1 MDEFGSPLAGGI
13 RAVRRNV
20 SSSFFGAPRQNQ
32 ADPVT
37 TSLLQQQSL
46 SITTVSQQ
54 LSSISGTLGFV
65 NTNLK
70 GIQENLSVSDTLERQ
85 REAARQNRERILA
98 EQGLREG
105 KESQLE
111 NKIQQSLSQPLQRIG
126 QKTQNT
132 LGSLTKFLFTL
143 AGGWLTI
150 TGIDLLQSMSEGN
163 VDKINKLKTR
173 FIGGLTIIAGSL
185 TAITL
190 GIKNTIGLIGNFAGL
205 VARTAFGGLLK
216 VGLKGVQVLLAGL
229 VKKAAMLGGG
239 FLAGGGIGSII
250 SNFVGYEI
258 LRKVFGVFGKK
269 NKVNAIAKT
278 VKNTAGSKFLLGSGR
293 NITKTL
299 SGTQTKGLLTGADDA
314 AKVVKPGL
322 FSRAKDFILGKKKF
336 GSSSVG
342 GAGKFQAPMTTMGAS
357 TSGAPVFL
365 GRKGG
370 LVGLVKKLFNKL
382 PGKNVLA
389 KLLSAVGVKGGLKTL
404 FKKFGGPLAT
414 FVINLASG
422 DGIGKALAATAG
434 YAAAA
439 AATAKL
445 LAPMLALP
453 IPGARILYGILVLA
467 GGLAGEAAIRKL
479 YDGILGLFGF
489 GKKKDKD
496 KNKVDNKKKDKDG
509 NVIIG
514 KTADGFE
521 YSTSEKTYTQAEI
534 DALNAGGTLD
544 ASGNVVPVKNG
555 DRSMSVGEVEDKPE
569 IITMPMGG
577 ATGGVQDGGG
587 APTEKVSNSIP
598 TISFDESN
606 PHTLYATSV
615 TGAGG

>member
-13 RAVRRNV
+13 NAVRRNV
-20 SSSFFGAPRQNQ
+20 SSSFLGAPRQNQ

-85 REAARQNRERILA
+85 REAAKQNRERILA

-150 TGIDLLQSMSEGN
+150 TGIDLLQSMAEGN

-205 VARTAFGGLLK
+205 VSRTAFGGLLK

-229 VKKAAMLGGG
+229 VKNAALLGSGFFAGGIKGFISSIGG
-239 FLAGGGIGSII
+239 FLI
-250 SNFVGYEI
+250 YDQ
-258 LRKVFGVFGKK
+258 
-269 NKVNAIAKT
+269 IAKFIGNIFRKKT
-278 VKNTAGSKFLLGSGR
+278 KIPVPSNITRPLLQSGR

-299 SGTQTKGLLTGADDA
+299 TGNKTKLLTGVDD
-314 AKVVKPGL
+314 VVKTTKPGFFARTKNFL
-322 FSRAKDFILGKKKF
+322 FGQGQNVGAMANPTTTGGVVGKTKGF
-336 GSSSVG
+336 MNRVG
-342 GAGKFQAPMTTMGAS
+342 NVLNPLKNTIG
-357 TSGAPVFL
+357 
-365 GRKGG
+365 
-370 LVGLVKKLFNKL
+370 KLFNKL

-496 KNKVDNKKKDKDG
+496 KNKIDNKKKDKDG
-509 NVIIG
+509 NVIVE
-514 KTADGFE
+514 KTGDGFE

-569 IITMPMGG
+569 IITLPMGG

-598 TISFDESN
+598 TIGFDESN

>member
-13 RAVRRNV
+13 NAVRRNV
-20 SSSFFGAPRQNQ
+20 SSSFLGAPRQNQ

-46 SITTVSQQ
+46 SKTTVSQQ

-85 REAARQNRERILA
+85 REAAKQNRERILA

-150 TGIDLLQSMSEGN
+150 TGIDLLQSMAEGN

-190 GIKNTIGLIGNFAGL
+190 GIKSTIGLIGNFAGL

-229 VKKAAMLGGG
+229 VKNAALLGGG
-239 FLAGGGIGSII
+239 FFAGGIKGFISSIGGFLI
-250 SNFVGYEI
+250 YDQ
-258 LRKVFGVFGKK
+258 
-269 NKVNAIAKT
+269 IAKFIGNIFRKKT
-278 VKNTAGSKFLLGSGR
+278 KIPVPSNITRPLLQSGR

-299 SGTQTKGLLTGADDA
+299 SGTQTKGLLTGVDDV
-314 AKVVKPGL
+314 AKNAKPG
-322 FSRAKDFILGKKKF
+322 ILNR
-336 GSSSVG
+336 VIN
-342 GAGKFQAPMTTMGAS
+342 PI
-357 TSGAPVFL
+357 
-365 GRKGG
+365 R
-370 LVGLVKKLFNKL
+370 KKLFPTTADILSKPGTQSAMLNPAKMGLNPLKNTIGKLFSKL

-404 FKKFGGPLAT
+404 FKRFGGPLAT

-467 GGLAGEAAIRKL
+467 GGIAGETAIRKL

-496 KNKVDNKKKDKDG
+496 KNKIDNKKKDKDG
-509 NVIIG
+509 NVIVE
-514 KTADGFE
+514 KTSDGFE
-521 YSTSEKTYTQAEI
+521 FSTSEKTYTKEEI
-534 DALNAGGTLD
+534 DILNAGGTLD
-544 ASGNVVPVKNG
+544 ESGNVVPVKNG
-555 DRSMSVGEVEDKPE
+555 DRSMSVGTVDDKPE
-569 IITMPMGG
+569 IITLPMGA
-577 ATGGVQDGGG
+577 ATSGVQNGGG

-598 TISFDESN
+598 TIGFDESN

>member
-13 RAVRRNV
+13 NAVRRNV
-20 SSSFFGAPRQNQ
+20 SSSFLGAPRQNQ

-150 TGIDLLQSMSEGN
+150 TGIDLLQSMAEGN

-269 NKVNAIAKT
+269 NKVKAIANT
-278 VKNTAGSKFLLGSGR
+278 VKTTAGSKFLLGSGR
-293 NITKTL
+293 NITKQLTT
-299 SGTQTKGLLTGADDA
+299 GNKALLTGADDA

-322 FSRAKDFILGKKKF
+322 FGRARNFLFGKGKN
-336 GSSSVG
+336 VG
-342 GAGKFQAPMTTMGAS
+342 AMANPATTGGVVGKA
-357 TSGAPVFL
+357 
-365 GRKGG
+365 KG
-370 LVGLVKKLFNKL
+370 LVNRAGNMLNPLKNTIGKLFSKL

-467 GGLAGEAAIRKL
+467 GGIAGETAIRKL

-569 IITMPMGG
+569 IITLPMGG

-587 APTEKVSNSIP
+587 APTEKTSNSIP
-598 TISFDESN
+598 TIGFDESN

>member
-13 RAVRRNV
+13 NAVRRNV
-20 SSSFFGAPRQNQ
+20 SSSFLGAPRQNQ

-54 LSSISGTLGFV
+54 LSNISGTLGFV

-85 REAARQNRERILA
+85 REAAKQNRERILA

-250 SNFVGYEI
+250 SNYVGYEI

-269 NKVNAIAKT
+269 NKVKAIANT
-278 VKNTAGSKFLLGSGR
+278 VKTTAGSKFLLGSGR

-299 SGTQTKGLLTGADDA
+299 SGTQTKGLLTAGVDDA
-314 AKVVKPGL
+314 AKTVKPGL
-322 FSRAKDFILGKKKF
+322 FSRARNFLFGQGKN
-336 GSSSVG
+336 VG
-342 GAGKFQAPMTTMGAS
+342 AMANPATTGGVVGKA
-357 TSGAPVFL
+357 
-365 GRKGG
+365 KG
-370 LVGLVKKLFNKL
+370 LVNRAGNMLNPLKNTIGKLFSKL

-509 NVIIG
+509 NVIVG

-598 TISFDESN
+598 TIGFDESN

>member
-13 RAVRRNV
+13 NAVRRNV
-20 SSSFFGAPRQNQ
+20 SSSFLGAPRQNQ

-54 LSSISGTLGFV
+54 LSNISGTLGFV

-85 REAARQNRERILA
+85 REAAKQNRERILA

-278 VKNTAGSKFLLGSGR
+278 VKTTAGSKFLLGSGR

-299 SGTQTKGLLTGADDA
+299 SGTQTKGLLTGVDDA
-314 AKVVKPGL
+314 AKTVKPGL
-322 FSRAKDFILGKKKF
+322 FSRARNFLFGQGKN
-336 GSSSVG
+336 VG
-342 GAGKFQAPMTTMGAS
+342 AMANPATTGGVVGKA
-357 TSGAPVFL
+357 
-365 GRKGG
+365 KG
-370 LVGLVKKLFNKL
+370 LVNRAGNMLNPLKNTIGKLFSKL

-509 NVIIG
+509 NVIVG

>member
-13 RAVRRNV
+13 NAVRRNV
-20 SSSFFGAPRQNQ
+20 SSSFLGAPRQNQ

-46 SITTVSQQ
+46 SITSISQQ
-54 LSSISGTLGFV
+54 LQTVSGQISRFDASLQGV
-65 NTNLK
+65 K
-70 GIQENLSVSDTLERQ
+70 ENLAISDQLERQ
-85 REAARQNRERILA
+85 REAAKQNRERILA

-150 TGIDLLQSMSEGN
+150 TGIDLLQSMAEGN

-190 GIKNTIGLIGNFAGL
+190 GIKSTIGLIGNFAGL

-229 VKKAAMLGGG
+229 VKNAALLGGG
-239 FLAGGGIGSII
+239 FFAGGGIKGIISYFGSI
-250 SNFVGYEI
+250 FVFDQI
-258 LRKVFGVFGKK
+258 
-269 NKVNAIAKT
+269 
-278 VKNTAGSKFLLGSGR
+278 SKFIANIFRKKTKIPIPTNITRPLLPSGR

-299 SGTQTKGLLTGADDA
+299 SGTQTKGLLTGVDDA

-404 FKKFGGPLAT
+404 FKRFGGPLAT

-467 GGLAGEAAIRKL
+467 GGIAGEAAIRKL

-489 GKKKDKD
+489 GKNKDKD
-496 KNKVDNKKKDKDG
+496 KNKIDNKKKDKDG
-509 NVIIG
+509 NVIVE
-514 KTADGFE
+514 KTSDGFE
-521 YSTSEKTYTQAEI
+521 FSTSEKTYTKEEI
-534 DALNAGGTLD
+534 DILNAGGTLD
-544 ASGNVVPVKNG
+544 ESGNVVPVKNG
-555 DRSMSVGEVEDKPE
+555 DRSMSVGTVDDKPE
-569 IITMPMGG
+569 IITLPMGA
-577 ATGGVQDGGG
+577 ATSGVQNGGG

-598 TISFDESN
+598 TIGFDESN

>member
-13 RAVRRNV
+13 QAVRRNI
-20 SSSFFGAPRQNQ
+20 SSSFFGAPRQRQ

-46 SITTVSQQ
+46 SITSVSQQ
-54 LSSISGTLGFV
+54 LQNISGQIGTLDL
-65 NTNLK
+65 NLK
-70 GIQENLSVSDTLERQ
+70 GVKENLALNDQLERQ
-85 REAARQNRERILA
+85 REAAKQNRERILA

-105 KESQLE
+105 KESALE
-111 NKIQQSLSQPLQRIG
+111 NKIQQSLTQPLQRIG
-126 QKTQNT
+126 QKTQKT
-132 LGSLTKFLFTL
+132 LGSLTQFLFTL

-150 TGIDLLQSMSEGN
+150 TGIDLLQSMAEGN

-190 GIKNTIGLIGNFAGL
+190 GIKNTIGLVGNFAGL

-229 VKKAAMLGGG
+229 VKNAALLGGG
-239 FLAGGGIGSII
+239 FFAGGGIKGIISYIGSI
-250 SNFVGYEI
+250 FVYD
-258 LRKVFGVFGKK
+258 R
-269 NKVNAIAKT
+269 IAKFIANIFRKKT
-278 VKNTAGSKFLLGSGR
+278 KIPIPTNITRPLLPSGR

-299 SGTQTKGLLTGADDA
+299 SGNKTKLLTGVDDVAKGTKPGFFARTKNFLFGQGKNVGAMSNPTTTGGVIGKTKGLLNRAGNMLNPLKNTIG
-314 AKVVKPGL
+314 KL
-322 FSRAKDFILGKKKF
+322 FS
-336 GSSSVG
+336 
-342 GAGKFQAPMTTMGAS
+342 
-357 TSGAPVFL
+357 
-365 GRKGG
+365 
-370 LVGLVKKLFNKL
+370 KL

-404 FKKFGGPLAT
+404 FKKFGGPIAT

-489 GKKKDKD
+489 GKNKDKD
-496 KNKVDNKKKDKDG
+496 KNKKKDKDG
-509 NVIIG
+509 KPIVNQSNDSTALEG
-514 KTADGFE
+514 KT
-521 YSTSEKTYTQAEI
+521 YSQEEV
-534 DALNAGGTLD
+534 DMLNAGGTLD
-544 ASGNVVPVKNG
+544 AAGNVVPINNG
-555 DRSMSVGEVEDKPE
+555 NQKATEISELNDEPE
-569 IITMPMGG
+569 IITLPMPG
-577 ATGGVQDGGG
+577 ASGGVQNGGG
-587 APTEKVSNSIP
+587 APVEKASNSLP
-598 TISFDESN
+598 SISFDNNN
-606 PHTLYATSV
+606 PHTLYATAV
-615 TGAGG
+615 TGAGN

>member
-13 RAVRRNV
+13 QAVRRNI
-20 SSSFFGAPRQNQ
+20 SSSFFGAPRQAG

-46 SITTVSQQ
+46 SITSVSQQ
-54 LSSISGTLGFV
+54 LSNISSQIGTLDL
-65 NTNLK
+65 NLK
-70 GIQENLSVSDTLERQ
+70 GVKENLALNDQLERQ
-85 REAARQNRERILA
+85 REAAKQNRERILA

-105 KESQLE
+105 KESALE
-111 NKIQQSLSQPLQRIG
+111 NKIQQSLTQPLQRIG
-126 QKTQNT
+126 QKTQKT
-132 LGSLTKFLFTL
+132 LGSLTQFLFTL

-150 TGIDLLQSMSEGN
+150 TGIDLLQSMAEGN

-229 VKKAAMLGGG
+229 VKNAALLGGG
-239 FLAGGGIGSII
+239 FFAGGIKGFISSIGGIFLYNQIANFIGNIFRKKTKI
-250 SNFVGYEI
+250 PVPSNI
-258 LRKVFGVFGKK
+258 TRP
-269 NKVNAIAKT
+269 
-278 VKNTAGSKFLLGSGR
+278 LLQSGR

-299 SGTQTKGLLTGADDA
+299 AGTQTKGLLTGVDDV
-314 AKVVKPGL
+314 AKNAKPGFFARTKNFL
-322 FSRAKDFILGKKKF
+322 FGQGKNVGAMSNPTTTGGVIGKTKGLLNRAGNMLNPLKNTIG
-336 GSSSVG
+336 
-342 GAGKFQAPMTTMGAS
+342 
-357 TSGAPVFL
+357 
-365 GRKGG
+365 
-370 LVGLVKKLFNKL
+370 KLFNKL

-404 FKKFGGPLAT
+404 FKRFGGPLAT

-422 DGIGKALAATAG
+422 DCIGKALAATAG

-445 LAPMLALP
+445 LSPMLALP

-489 GKKKDKD
+489 GKNKDKD

-509 NVIIG
+509 NVIIE

-521 YSTSEKTYTQAEI
+521 FSTSEKTYTKEEI
-534 DALNAGGTLD
+534 DILNAGGTLD
-544 ASGNVVPVKNG
+544 EAGNVVPVKNG
-555 DRSMSVGEVEDKPE
+555 DRSMSVGTVDDKPE
-569 IITMPMGG
+569 IITMPMGA
-577 ATGGVQDGGG
+577 ATSGVQNGGG
-587 APTEKVSNSIP
+587 APAEKVSNSIP
-598 TISFDESN
+598 TIGFDESN

-615 TGAGG
+615 TGAGE

>member
-13 RAVRRNV
+13 NAVRRNV
-20 SSSFFGAPRQNQ
+20 SSSFLGAPRQNQ

-54 LSSISGTLGFV
+54 LSNISGTLGFV

-85 REAARQNRERILA
+85 REAAKQNRERILA

-278 VKNTAGSKFLLGSGR
+278 VKTTAGSKFLLGSGR

-299 SGTQTKGLLTGADDA
+299 SGTQTKGLLTGVDDA
-314 AKVVKPGL
+314 AKTVKPGL
-322 FSRAKDFILGKKKF
+322 FSRARNFLFGQGKN
-336 GSSSVG
+336 VG
-342 GAGKFQAPMTTMGAS
+342 AMANPATTGGVVGKA
-357 TSGAPVFL
+357 
-365 GRKGG
+365 KG
-370 LVGLVKKLFNKL
+370 LVNRAGNMLNPLKNTIGKLFSKL

-509 NVIIG
+509 NVIVG

-598 TISFDESN
+598 TIGFDESN

>member
-13 RAVRRNV
+13 QAVRRNI
-20 SSSFFGAPRQNQ
+20 SSSFFGAPRQAQ

-46 SITTVSQQ
+46 SITSVSQQ
-54 LSSISGTLGFV
+54 LQNISSQIGTLDL
-65 NTNLK
+65 NLK
-70 GIQENLSVSDTLERQ
+70 GVKENLALNDQLERQ
-85 REAARQNRERILA
+85 REAAKQNRERILA

-105 KESQLE
+105 KESALE
-111 NKIQQSLSQPLQRIG
+111 NKIQQSLTQPLQRIG

-150 TGIDLLQSMSEGN
+150 TGIDLLQSMAEGN
-163 VDKINKLKTR
+163 VDKINRLKTR

-278 VKNTAGSKFLLGSGR
+278 VKTTAGSKFLLGSGR
-293 NITKTL
+293 NITKQLTT
-299 SGTQTKGLLTGADDA
+299 GNKALLTGADDA

-322 FSRAKDFILGKKKF
+322 
-336 GSSSVG
+336 
-342 GAGKFQAPMTTMGAS
+342 
-357 TSGAPVFL
+357 L
-365 GRKGG
+365 GRARNFLFGQGKNVGAMANPATTGGVVGKAKG
-370 LVGLVKKLFNKL
+370 LVNRAGNMLNPLKNTIGKLFSKL

-467 GGLAGEAAIRKL
+467 GGIAGETAIRKL

-509 NVIIG
+509 NVIVG

-598 TISFDESN
+598 TIGFDESN

>member
-54 LSSISGTLGFV
+54 LSSISGTLGVV

-150 TGIDLLQSMSEGN
+150 TGIDLLQSMAEGN

-229 VKKAAMLGGG
+229 VKKAALLGGG

-269 NKVNAIAKT
+269 NKVKAIANT
-278 VKNTAGSKFLLGSGR
+278 VKTTAGSKFLLGSGR
-293 NITKTL
+293 NINKTL
-299 SGTQTKGLLTGADDA
+299 TTGNKALLTGADDA

-467 GGLAGEAAIRKL
+467 GGIAGETAIRKL

-509 NVIIG
+509 NVIVG

-569 IITMPMGG
+569 IITLPMGG

-598 TISFDESN
+598 TIGFDESN

>member
-13 RAVRRNV
+13 RAVRRNI
-20 SSSFFGAPRQNQ
+20 SSSFFGAPRNQ
-32 ADPVT
+32 ADPET

-46 SITTVSQQ
+46 GITSVSQQ
-54 LSSISGTLGFV
+54 LGSISGNLSVV
-65 NTNLK
+65 NNNLK
-70 GIQENLSVSDTLERQ
+70 GIQENLSISDTLERQ

-150 TGIDLLQSMSEGN
+150 TGIDLLQSMAEGN

-190 GIKNTIGLIGNFAGL
+190 GIKNTLGLVGNFAGL

-216 VGLKGVQVLLAGL
+216 IGLKGVQVLLAGL
-229 VKKAAMLGGG
+229 VKKAALLGGG
-239 FLAGGGIGSII
+239 FLAGGGIGAFIQQI
-250 SNFVGYEI
+250 GGLFVYD
-258 LRKVFGVFGKK
+258 R
-269 NKVNAIAKT
+269 IAKFIGGIFRKKT
-278 VKNTAGSKFLLGSGR
+278 KIPVSPNITRPLLSSGR
-293 NITKTL
+293 NITKRLTT
-299 SGTQTKGLLTGADDA
+299 GNKALLTGVDDA
-314 AKVVKPGL
+314 AKTVKPGL
-322 FSRAKDFILGKKKF
+322 
-336 GSSSVG
+336 
-342 GAGKFQAPMTTMGAS
+342 
-357 TSGAPVFL
+357 L
-365 GRKGG
+365 GRARNFLFGQGKNVGAMANPATTGGVVGKAKG
-370 LVGLVKKLFNKL
+370 LVNRAGNMLNPLKNTIGKLFSKL
-382 PGKNVLA
+382 PGKNVFA

-489 GKKKDKD
+489 GRKKDKD

-509 NVIIG
+509 NVIVG

-521 YSTSEKTYTQAEI
+521 YTTTEKTYTQAEI

-544 ASGNVVPVKNG
+544 AAGNVVPVKNG

-569 IITMPMGG
+569 IITLPMGG

-598 TISFDESN
+598 TIGFDESN

>member
-20 SSSFFGAPRQNQ
+20 SSSFFGAPRNQ

-54 LSSISGTLGFV
+54 LSSISGTLGVV

-150 TGIDLLQSMSEGN
+150 TGIDLLQSMAEGN

-190 GIKNTIGLIGNFAGL
+190 GIKSTIGLIGNFAGL

-229 VKKAAMLGGG
+229 VKNAALLGGG
-239 FLAGGGIGSII
+239 FFAGGIKGFISSIGGFLI
-250 SNFVGYEI
+250 YDQ
-258 LRKVFGVFGKK
+258 
-269 NKVNAIAKT
+269 IAKFIGNIFRKKT
-278 VKNTAGSKFLLGSGR
+278 KIPVPSNITRPLLQSGR

-299 SGTQTKGLLTGADDA
+299 SGTQTKGLLTGVDDV
-314 AKVVKPGL
+314 AKNAKPG
-322 FSRAKDFILGKKKF
+322 ILNR
-336 GSSSVG
+336 VIN
-342 GAGKFQAPMTTMGAS
+342 PI
-357 TSGAPVFL
+357 
-365 GRKGG
+365 R
-370 LVGLVKKLFNKL
+370 KKLFPTTADILSKPGTQSAMLNPAKMGLNPLKNTIGKLFSKL

-404 FKKFGGPLAT
+404 FKRFGGPLAT

-467 GGLAGEAAIRKL
+467 GGIAGEAAIRKL

-489 GKKKDKD
+489 GKNKDKD
-496 KNKVDNKKKDKDG
+496 KNKIDNKKKDKDG
-509 NVIIG
+509 NVIVE
-514 KTADGFE
+514 KTSDGFE
-521 YSTSEKTYTQAEI
+521 FSTSEKTYTKEEI
-534 DALNAGGTLD
+534 DILNAGGTLD
-544 ASGNVVPVKNG
+544 ESGNVVPVKNG
-555 DRSMSVGEVEDKPE
+555 DRSMSVGTVDDKPE
-569 IITMPMGG
+569 IITLPMGA
-577 ATGGVQDGGG
+577 ATSGVQNGGG

-598 TISFDESN
+598 TIGFDESN

>member
-13 RAVRRNV
+13 NAVRRNV
-20 SSSFFGAPRQNQ
+20 SSSFLGAPRQNQ

-85 REAARQNRERILA
+85 REAAKQNRERILA

-150 TGIDLLQSMSEGN
+150 TGIDLLQSMAEGN

-229 VKKAAMLGGG
+229 VKNAALLGGG
-239 FLAGGGIGSII
+239 FFAGGGIKGII
-250 SNFVGYEI
+250 SQIGGFFLYDQ
-258 LRKVFGVFGKK
+258 
-269 NKVNAIAKT
+269 IAKFIGGIFRKKT
-278 VKNTAGSKFLLGSGR
+278 KIPVSPNITRPLLSSGR
-293 NITKTL
+293 NITKQLTTGNKAL
-299 SGTQTKGLLTGADDA
+299 ITGADD
-314 AKVVKPGL
+314 VVKPGL
-322 FSRAKDFILGKKKF
+322 
-336 GSSSVG
+336 
-342 GAGKFQAPMTTMGAS
+342 
-357 TSGAPVFL
+357 L
-365 GRKGG
+365 GRARNFLFGKGKNVGAMANPTTTGGVVGKAKG
-370 LVGLVKKLFNKL
+370 LVNRAGNMLNPLKNTIGKLFSKL

-467 GGLAGEAAIRKL
+467 GGIAGETAIRKL

-509 NVIIG
+509 NVIVG

-569 IITMPMGG
+569 IITLPMGG

-598 TISFDESN
+598 TIGFDESN

>member
-13 RAVRRNV
+13 NAVRRNV
-20 SSSFFGAPRQNQ
+20 SSSFLGAPRQNQ

-85 REAARQNRERILA
+85 REAAKQNRERILA

-150 TGIDLLQSMSEGN
+150 TGIDLLQSMAEGN

-278 VKNTAGSKFLLGSGR
+278 VKTTAGSKFLLGSGR
-293 NITKTL
+293 NITKQLTT
-299 SGTQTKGLLTGADDA
+299 GNKALLTGADDA

-322 FSRAKDFILGKKKF
+322 
-336 GSSSVG
+336 
-342 GAGKFQAPMTTMGAS
+342 
-357 TSGAPVFL
+357 L
-365 GRKGG
+365 GRARNFLFGQGKNVGAMANPATTGGVVGKAKG
-370 LVGLVKKLFNKL
+370 LVNRAGNMLNPLKNTIGKLFSKL

-509 NVIIG
+509 NVIVG

-569 IITMPMGG
+569 IITLPMGG

-587 APTEKVSNSIP
+587 APTEKASNSIP
-598 TISFDESN
+598 TIGFDESN

>member
-13 RAVRRNV
+13 NAVRRNV
-20 SSSFFGAPRQNQ
+20 SSSFLGAPRQNQ

-85 REAARQNRERILA
+85 REAAKQNRERILA

-150 TGIDLLQSMSEGN
+150 TGIDLLQSMAEGN

-229 VKKAAMLGGG
+229 VKNAALLGGG
-239 FLAGGGIGSII
+239 FFAGGGIKGIISYFGSI
-250 SNFVGYEI
+250 FVFDRI
-258 LRKVFGVFGKK
+258 
-269 NKVNAIAKT
+269 
-278 VKNTAGSKFLLGSGR
+278 SKFIANIFKKKTKIPVPSNITRPLLQSGR

-299 SGTQTKGLLTGADDA
+299 TGNKTKILTGVDDVVKTTKPGFFARTKNFLFGQGQNVGAMANPTTTGGVVGKTKG
-314 AKVVKPGL
+314 
-322 FSRAKDFILGKKKF
+322 FINR
-336 GSSSVG
+336 VG
-342 GAGKFQAPMTTMGAS
+342 NVLNPLKNTIG
-357 TSGAPVFL
+357 
-365 GRKGG
+365 
-370 LVGLVKKLFNKL
+370 KLFNKL

-467 GGLAGEAAIRKL
+467 GGIAGETAIRKL

-489 GKKKDKD
+489 GKNKDKD
-496 KNKVDNKKKDKDG
+496 KNKIDNKKKDEDG
-509 NVIIG
+509 NVIIE
-514 KTADGFE
+514 KTDDGFE
-521 YSTSEKTYTQAEI
+521 FSTSEKTYTQEEI
-534 DALNAGGTLD
+534 DILNAGGTLD

-555 DRSMSVGEVEDKPE
+555 DRSMSVGGLDDKPE
-569 IITMPMGG
+569 IITLPMGA
-577 ATGGVQDGGG
+577 ATGGTQDGGG

-598 TISFDESN
+598 TIGFDESN

>member
-13 RAVRRNV
+13 RAVRRNI
-20 SSSFFGAPRQNQ
+20 SSSFFGAPRNQ
-32 ADPVT
+32 ADPET

-46 SITTVSQQ
+46 GITSVSQQ
-54 LSSISGTLGFV
+54 LGSISGNLSVV
-65 NTNLK
+65 NNNLK
-70 GIQENLSVSDTLERQ
+70 GIQENLSISDTLERQ

-150 TGIDLLQSMSEGN
+150 TGIDLLQSMAEGN

-190 GIKNTIGLIGNFAGL
+190 GIKNTLGLVGNFAGL

-269 NKVNAIAKT
+269 NKVKAIANT
-278 VKNTAGSKFLLGSGR
+278 VKTTAGSKFLLGSGR
-293 NITKTL
+293 NITKQLTT
-299 SGTQTKGLLTGADDA
+299 GNKALLTGADDA

-467 GGLAGEAAIRKL
+467 GGIAGETAIRKL

-555 DRSMSVGEVEDKPE
+555 DRSMSVGEVDDKPE
-569 IITMPMGG
+569 IITLPMGG

-598 TISFDESN
+598 TIGFDESN

>member
-20 SSSFFGAPRQNQ
+20 SSNFFGAPRNQ

-54 LSSISGTLGFV
+54 LSSISGTLSVV

-150 TGIDLLQSMSEGN
+150 TGIDLLQSMAEGN

-269 NKVNAIAKT
+269 NKVKAIANT
-278 VKNTAGSKFLLGSGR
+278 VKTTAGSKFLLGSGR
-293 NITKTL
+293 NINKTL
-299 SGTQTKGLLTGADDA
+299 TTGNKALLTGADDA

-322 FSRAKDFILGKKKF
+322 FGRARNFLFGKGKN
-336 GSSSVG
+336 VG
-342 GAGKFQAPMTTMGAS
+342 AMANPATTGGVVGKA
-357 TSGAPVFL
+357 
-365 GRKGG
+365 KG
-370 LVGLVKKLFNKL
+370 LVNRAGNMLNPLKNTIGKLFSKL

-404 FKKFGGPLAT
+404 FKRFGGPLAT

-467 GGLAGEAAIRKL
+467 GGIAGEAAIRKL

-489 GKKKDKD
+489 GKNKDKD
-496 KNKVDNKKKDKDG
+496 KNKIDNKKKDKDG
-509 NVIIG
+509 NVIVE
-514 KTADGFE
+514 KTSDGFE
-521 YSTSEKTYTQAEI
+521 FSTSEKTYTKEEI
-534 DALNAGGTLD
+534 DILNAGGTLD
-544 ASGNVVPVKNG
+544 ESGNVVPVKNG
-555 DRSMSVGEVEDKPE
+555 DRSMSVGTVDDKPE
-569 IITMPMGG
+569 IITLPMGA
-577 ATGGVQDGGG
+577 ATSGVQNGGG

-598 TISFDESN
+598 TIGFDESN

-615 TGAGG
+615 TGAGI

>member
-1 MDEFGSPLAGGI
+1 M
-13 RAVRRNV
+13 
-20 SSSFFGAPRQNQ
+20 
-32 ADPVT
+32 
-37 TSLLQQQSL
+37 
-46 SITTVSQQ
+46 
-54 LSSISGTLGFV
+54 
-65 NTNLK
+65 
-70 GIQENLSVSDTLERQ
+70 
-85 REAARQNRERILA
+85 
-98 EQGLREG
+98 
-105 KESQLE
+105 
-111 NKIQQSLSQPLQRIG
+111 
-126 QKTQNT
+126 
-132 LGSLTKFLFTL
+132 
-143 AGGWLTI
+143 
-150 TGIDLLQSMSEGN
+150 
-163 VDKINKLKTR
+163 
-173 FIGGLTIIAGSL
+173 
-185 TAITL
+185 
-190 GIKNTIGLIGNFAGL
+190 IGNFAGL

-278 VKNTAGSKFLLGSGR
+278 VKTTAGSKFLLGSGR

-299 SGTQTKGLLTGADDA
+299 SGTQTKGLLTGVDDA
-314 AKVVKPGL
+314 AKTVKPGL
-322 FSRAKDFILGKKKF
+322 FSRARNFLFGQGKN
-336 GSSSVG
+336 VG
-342 GAGKFQAPMTTMGAS
+342 AMANPATTGGVVGKA
-357 TSGAPVFL
+357 
-365 GRKGG
+365 KG
-370 LVGLVKKLFNKL
+370 LVNRAGNMLNPLKNTIGKLFSKL

-509 NVIIG
+509 NVIVG

-598 TISFDESN
+598 TIGFDESN